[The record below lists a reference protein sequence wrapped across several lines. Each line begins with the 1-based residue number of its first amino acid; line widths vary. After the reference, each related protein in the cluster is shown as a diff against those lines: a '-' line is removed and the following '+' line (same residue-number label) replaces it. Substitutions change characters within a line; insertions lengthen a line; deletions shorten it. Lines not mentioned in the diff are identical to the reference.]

1 MTQPPDQS
9 PPSRP
14 RAPFL
19 GRALIAFALT
29 GLAVLFV
36 LQTSRGSRLRT
47 PPVVQAP
54 AFELPDLHANKVSL
68 ASLRGRPVLVNFW
81 ATWCAPCRAELPEL
95 EALFRER
102 PCGLAVLGISVDS
115 GSDESVAGF
124 AREHGVTYPV
134 LFDDGSAG
142 AAYQVVTLPHSVLV
156 DAEGREVGLF
166 RGPVTA
172 KGVREALRC

>member
-1 MTQPPDQS
+1 MTQLTPP
-9 PPSRP
+9 PP

-19 GRALIAFALT
+19 GCALLVAALA
-29 GLAVLFV
+29 GLTALFV
-36 LQTSRGSRLRT
+36 LQSSRGARLR
-47 PPVVQAP
+47 PLAAQQAP
-54 AFELPDLHANKVSL
+54 AFDLPDLEAHRVSL
-68 ASLRGRPVLVNFW
+68 SSLRGRPVLVNFW

-115 GSDESVAGF
+115 GSDASVAGF